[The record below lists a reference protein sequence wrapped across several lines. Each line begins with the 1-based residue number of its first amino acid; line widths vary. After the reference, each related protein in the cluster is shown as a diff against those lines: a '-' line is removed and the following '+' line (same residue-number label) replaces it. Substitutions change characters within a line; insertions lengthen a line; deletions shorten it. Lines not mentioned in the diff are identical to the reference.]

1 MDTLPALC
9 LLLALCSL
17 TLAVDETVPLPDDFD
32 GSGDDEDF
40 SGSGSD
46 AFFVESESKDVT
58 VFTTSISTLVPTVKG
73 STAAQEPEIV
83 EKEETKTEDTTESV
97 ETTTSPSDYFKDPIA
112 VDTGDSEVT
121 TKEATTSPPFQ
132 QEETDAKK
140 HHHHHHHHHH
150 PHHHT
155 TTSSTTLPSESGG
168 DDDDTTD
175 VLLAVDLPE
184 QTTTHI
190 PDTEPGLHHVSQELT
205 TFVGDLAKQG
215 VLHEE
220 TTSGATSTYVDNEE
234 AAVDPL
240 NNLPAL
246 ITTTVAEESRTQE
259 DHHPHHHHHHH
270 HHHPH
275 HTTTTPFVELGVT
288 EEETTKASD
297 PVEPESNAEGGERA
311 TTVSEDEH
319 PPDGH
324 HHVTATM
331 SAEPEKPH
339 VVHTSDPKGRRVHV
353 PDGRSTT
360 AVPVISED
368 EHIPEDTENDNFT
381 STTAQYN
388 VSRSPFDEN
397 DEVSDSKEEGPSGV
411 ADEDIFF
418 ESTNSVLNEGR
429 MNPSSEEGNSDEG
442 SSDASHG
449 IMERKELLAGII
461 AGGVAGLVF
470 AAALVVF
477 VLYRMKKKD
486 EGSYSLEEPKQ
497 SNGGYQKPREQ
508 REFYA

>member
-1 MDTLPALC
+1 MDALPALC
-9 LLLALCSL
+9 LLLLGLCSL
-17 TLAVDETVPLPDDFD
+17 TLAVDETVPLPEDLD

-46 AFFVESESKDVT
+46 GLFVDAESNDVT
-58 VFTTSISTLVPTVKG
+58 VFTTSVSTLVPTVEG

-83 EKEETKTEDTTESV
+83 AKEENETEDTTKSA
-97 ETTTSPSDYFKDPIA
+97 ETMKSPNDDIKGSIA
-112 VDTGDSEVT
+112 VDTGDAEAT
-121 TKEATTSPPFQ
+121 TKEATTSPFQ
-132 QEETDAKK
+132 QEETDTKK
-140 HHHHHHHHHH
+140 HHHHHHHH
-150 PHHHT
+150 HHHT

-168 DDDDTTD
+168 DDDTTD
-175 VLLAVDLPE
+175 IPPAVDLPE
-184 QTTTHI
+184 QATTHT
-190 PDTEPGLHHVSQELT
+190 PDTTEPGLHHVPQELT
-205 TFVGDLAKQG
+205 TPIGDLARHG

-240 NNLPAL
+240 GNLPAL
-246 ITTTVAEESRTQE
+246 ITTTVAEESHTHT
-259 DHHPHHHHHHH
+259 DHHHHPPHHHH

-275 HTTTTPFVELGVT
+275 HHTTTTPFVEIDV
-288 EEETTKASD
+288 EEEATTKPAV
-297 PVEPESNAEGGERA
+297 PVEPESNAEEGEKA
-311 TTVSEDEH
+311 TTVAEEENPHD
-319 PPDGH
+319 DY
-324 HHVTATM
+324 HHVTTTM
-331 SAEPEKPH
+331 SAEPEMPH
-339 VVHTSDPKGRRVHV
+339 EVHTANPKGRRIHV
-353 PDGRSTT
+353 PDGGSTT

-368 EHIPEDTENDNFT
+368 EHIPEDTENDDFT

-397 DEVSDSKEEGPSGV
+397 DEISDSKEEGPSGV

-418 ESTNSVLNEGR
+418 ESTNSVVKEGR
-429 MNPSSEEGNSDEG
+429 MNPSSEEGKSDEG

>member
-1 MDTLPALC
+1 MDALPALC
-9 LLLALCSL
+9 LLLLCSL
-17 TLAVDETVPLPDDFD
+17 TVAVDETVPLPEDLD

-46 AFFVESESKDVT
+46 GFFVDSESKDVT
-58 VFTTSISTLVPTVKG
+58 VFTTSISTLVPTVEG

-83 EKEETKTEDTTESV
+83 EKEETKTEDTTKSAD
-97 ETTTSPSDYFKDPIA
+97 TTASPSDDIKDPIA
-112 VDTGDSEVT
+112 VDTDDAEAT
-121 TKEATTSPPFQ
+121 TKEAITSPPFH
-132 QEETDAKK
+132 QEETEDKK
-140 HHHHHHHHHH
+140 HHHHHHH

-168 DDDDTTD
+168 DVDDTTD
-175 VLLAVDLPE
+175 ILLAVDLPE
-184 QTTTHI
+184 QTTTNI
-190 PDTEPGLHHVSQELT
+190 PDTEPGLHHVPQELT
-205 TFVGDLAKQG
+205 TPVEDLAKHG
-215 VLHEE
+215 VFHGE

-234 AAVDPL
+234 AAVDAL
-240 NNLPAL
+240 DNLPAL
-246 ITTTVAEESRTQE
+246 VTTTVAEESRTHE

-270 HHHPH
+270 HPPHH
-275 HTTTTPFVELGVT
+275 HTTTTPFVELGVK
-288 EEETTKASD
+288 EEETTKQSD
-297 PVEPESNAEGGERA
+297 PVEPESNAEGGENV

-319 PPDGH
+319 PPEDH
-324 HHVTATM
+324 HHVTTTTM
-331 SAEPEKPH
+331 SAEPEKPPE
-339 VVHTSDPKGRRVHV
+339 VHTPDTKGRRIHV
-353 PDGRSTT
+353 PDDGSTT

-368 EHIPEDTENDNFT
+368 EHLPEDTENDDFT

-397 DEVSDSKEEGPSGV
+397 DEISDSKEEGPSGV

-429 MNPSSEEGNSDEG
+429 MNPSSEEGNSDDG

>member
-1 MDTLPALC
+1 MDALPALC
-9 LLLALCSL
+9 LLLLLGLCSL
-17 TLAVDETVPLPDDFD
+17 TVAVDETVPLPEDLD

-46 AFFVESESKDVT
+46 GFFVDSESKDVT
-58 VFTTSISTLVPTVKG
+58 VFTTSISTLVPTVEG

-83 EKEETKTEDTTESV
+83 EKEESKTEDTTKSAD
-97 ETTTSPSDYFKDPIA
+97 TTTSPSDDITDPIA
-112 VDTGDSEVT
+112 VDTGDAEAT
-121 TKEATTSPPFQ
+121 TKEATSPPFQ
-132 QEETDAKK
+132 QEETEDKK
-140 HHHHHHHHHH
+140 HHHHRHHHHTTTSS
-150 PHHHT
+150 T

-168 DDDDTTD
+168 DVDDTTD
-175 VLLAVDLPE
+175 ILLAVDLPE
-184 QTTTHI
+184 ETTTNI
-190 PDTEPGLHHVSQELT
+190 PDTEPGLHHVPQELT
-205 TFVGDLAKQG
+205 TPVEDLANHDVFHG
-215 VLHEE
+215 E

-234 AAVDPL
+234 AAVDAL
-240 NNLPAL
+240 DNLPSL
-246 ITTTVAEESRTQE
+246 VTTTVAEESSTHK
-259 DHHPHHHHHHH
+259 DHHHHHH
-270 HHHPH
+270 HHHPPPH
-275 HTTTTPFVELGVT
+275 HTTTTQFVELGVE
-288 EEETTKASD
+288 EEETTKPSD
-297 PVEPESNAEGGERA
+297 PVEPESNAEGGEKA

-324 HHVTATM
+324 HHVSTTM

-339 VVHTSDPKGRRVHV
+339 EVHTPDTKGRRIHV
-353 PDGRSTT
+353 PDGGSTT

-368 EHIPEDTENDNFT
+368 EQLPKDTENDDFT

-397 DEVSDSKEEGPSGV
+397 DEISDSKEEGPSGV

-429 MNPSSEEGNSDEG
+429 MNPSSEEGNSDDG